1 MIKNYFIIAMRNL
14 IRNKSYSLINISG
27 MAIGIAA
34 CLLIFV
40 VVQYELSYDKF
51 QKNYDRIFRVITNNQ
66 NNDGSVDFNPG
77 IPCPAYD
84 ALKTDFPQLEKIAP
98 VSASSQNQVTVLGK
112 DINTNLSIA
121 KKFLEPGKIAF
132 TYPEYFEIFSTQ
144 WLAGDPQS
152 LSRPGNIVLDKAAA
166 SKYFGNWKDA
176 MGQFLKIDNQILVQV
191 SGIIETAPDNS
202 DFPIPIFLSY
212 EDFKKF
218 PASYNYSTD
227 WGNLSSNH
235 QVYVLLP
242 VTLGIASFQKQL
254 EDFAK
259 NHYSASGTGKRK
271 HLLQP
276 LAEMHYDFRYSTL
289 GDHSSSKTILWTLAL
304 IGVLIIIMASINFV
318 NLSTAQAVGR
328 SKEVGI
334 RKVLGSMRGQ
344 LIAQVMGETFL
355 IVLLSLVLAIGIAK
369 LSLPYLSYVASV
381 PATINL
387 FSKGTLIFLLIV
399 LIVVTLLSGIYPA
412 LIVSGFRP
420 ILALKS
426 KINSANVGGISL
438 RRVLV
443 VTQFAISQVLI
454 VGTIVA
460 VSQMN
465 FVRQA
470 DLGFDKEAVLMV
482 PSFSDSAN
490 KALMKPLKQELLQN
504 PNVVSV
510 SFASDEASSD
520 NNWSSNFAFD
530 NKEDADFPVF
540 HKFGDED
547 YIKTF
552 GLQFIAGKA
561 YRPSDTIR
569 ELVINESLLNKLGI
583 SDPEKVIGKNIRIGG
598 STWVPVVGV
607 VKDFKTNS
615 LREEIKPLTIAPK
628 QKYYYTI
635 AVKLRTSNL
644 SQTTAQIQ
652 KLWEK
657 TYPEYAYTSHFV
669 NETIEQF
676 YRQETQLSLL
686 YKIFACIAIFIS
698 CLGLYGLVSFMATQK
713 TKEVGI
719 RKVLGASIGNIVYM
733 FSKEFTM
740 LIAMAF
746 LLAAP
751 VAWYMMTSWLQNF
764 EFRINIGI
772 GVFALAIVVSLVIA
786 WITVGYKAVRAAVVN
801 PVKSLR
807 SE

>member
-1 MIKNYFIIAMRNL
+1 MRNL

-27 MAIGIAA
+27 LAIGIAA
-34 CLLIFV
+34 SLLIFI

-51 QKNYDRIFRVITNNQ
+51 QKNYDRIFRVITNSQ
-66 NNDGSVDFNPG
+66 NKDGSVDLNSG

-84 ALKTDFPQLEKIAP
+84 ALQTDFPQLTKIAP
-98 VSASSQNQVTVLGK
+98 LASSSQNQVTVLGK
-112 DINTNLSIA
+112 DINTNLAMA
-121 KKFLEPGKIAF
+121 KKFLEPGNMAF
-132 TYPEYFEIFSTQ
+132 TYPDYFEIFSIQ
-144 WLAGDPQS
+144 WLAGNPQS
-152 LSRPGNIVLDKAAA
+152 LSHPGNVVLDKAAA
-166 SKYFGNWKDA
+166 SKYFGNWKEA
-176 MGQFLKIDNQILVQV
+176 MGQFIKIDNQILVQV
-191 SGIIETAPDNS
+191 SGIIEPSPENS
-202 DFPIPIFLSY
+202 DFQIPIFLSY

-242 VTLGIASFQKQL
+242 ANLGMTAIQKQL
-254 EDFAK
+254 EDFANK
-259 NHYSASGTGKRK
+259 HYSGKGIGKRSN
-271 HLLQP
+271 LLQP
-276 LAEMHYDFRYSTL
+276 LAEMHFDSRLSTL
-289 GDHSSSKTILWTLAL
+289 GDHRSSKTILWTLAF
-304 IGVLIIIMASINFV
+304 IGILIIIMASINFV

-344 LIAQVMGETFL
+344 LIVQVMGETFV

-369 LSLPYLSYVASV
+369 ISLPYLSHVASV
-381 PATINL
+381 PATITL
-387 FSKGTLIFLLIV
+387 FNMGILLILSIV
-399 LIVVTLLSGIYPA
+399 LLVVTLLSGVYPA

-454 VGTIVA
+454 IGTIVA

-470 DLGFDKEAVLMV
+470 DLGFNKEAVLMV
-482 PSFSDSAN
+482 PTFSDSVS
-490 KALMKPLKQELLQN
+490 KAQMNPLKQELLQN

-530 NKEDADFPVF
+530 NKEDADFPIF

-569 ELVINESLLNKLGI
+569 EMVVNETLVRKLGI
-583 SDPEKVIGKNIRIGG
+583 SDPEKIIGKNIRLGG
-598 STWVPVVGV
+598 SSWVPVVGV

-615 LREEIKPLTIAPK
+615 LREEIKPLSIAPK

-635 AVKLRTSNL
+635 AIKLRTSNL
-644 SQTTAQIQ
+644 TQTTAQIQ

-669 NETIEQF
+669 DETLEQF
-676 YRQETQLSLL
+676 YHQETQLSLL
-686 YKIFACIAIFIS
+686 YKIFASIAIFIS
-698 CLGLYGLVSFMATQK
+698 CLGLYGLVSFMAAQK

-719 RKVLGASIGNIVYM
+719 RKVLGASIGHIVYM
-733 FSKEFTM
+733 FSGEFTL
-740 LIAMAF
+740 LIAIAF

-751 VAWYMMTSWLQNF
+751 VAWYIMSDWLQNF
-764 EFRINIGI
+764 EFRINMGI
-772 GVFALAIVVSLVIA
+772 GVFALAIIVSLVIG

-801 PVKSLR
+801 PVKALR
-807 SE
+807 TE